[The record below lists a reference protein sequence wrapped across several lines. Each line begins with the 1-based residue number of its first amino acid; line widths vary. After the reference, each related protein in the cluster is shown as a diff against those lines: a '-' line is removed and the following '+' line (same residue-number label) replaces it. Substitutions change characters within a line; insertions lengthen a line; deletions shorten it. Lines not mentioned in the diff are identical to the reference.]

1 MAYHL
6 TIVGAGL
13 AGRLTALYLTDPARR
28 WAKPLQLRLLDQ
40 SAAAGGFQPCA
51 AKAAAAMLC
60 ASAESTVLPPT
71 LWPQARQSIQLWRE
85 LQQQMPGLWLQQ
97 QGCILLAHTS
107 QLEQLQHQVRCIAQN
122 PQASAEPL
130 NSRDLAALEPEL
142 AGRFSQGWWCPDDG
156 QTQTESFFS
165 HSSALLQARGVQ
177 LQAVSEATLDGS
189 NLSLSGQRQQTDLVL
204 DCRGLGASAAWP
216 ELRPVRGEVIRL
228 HCPEVQLRR
237 PVRFYHPRYS
247 LYIAPKPEHQYVVGA
262 TELESASQRGPA
274 VRSVLEL
281 LSALYAVHPGFAEAE
296 VLSIQASARPTLATA
311 EPEIRQQPGLLQLNG
326 LSRHGYLL
334 GPCYAKQLAELAWQQ
349 LHQRPAPQAAPAVQL
364 SATLPQKDS
373 Q

>member
-1 MAYHL
+1 MAFAL
-6 TIVGAGL
+6 TILGAGL

-28 WAKPLQLRLLDQ
+28 WARPLQLRLLDQ

-60 ASAESTVLPPT
+60 ASAESAVLPPT

-97 QGCILLAHTS
+97 QGCILLVHTS

-122 PQASAEPL
+122 PHASAEPL

-142 AGRFSQGWWCPDDG
+142 AGRFSQAWWCPGDG
-156 QTQTESFFS
+156 QTQAESFFS

-177 LQAVSEATLDGS
+177 LQSVSAARLDGS
-189 NLSLSGQRQQTDLVL
+189 HLSLDGQRQQADLVL
-204 DCRGLGASAAWP
+204 DCRGLGASATWS

-228 HCPEVQLRR
+228 YCPEVQLRR
-237 PVRFYHPRYS
+237 PVRFFHPRYS
-247 LYIAPKPEHQYVVGA
+247 LYITPKPEHQYVVGA

-296 VLSIQASARPTLATA
+296 VLNIQASARPTLATA

-334 GPCYAKQLAELAWQQ
+334 GPFYAKQLAELAWQQ
-349 LHQRPAPQAAPAVQL
+349 LHDSPAPQSASLQAGAA
-364 SATLPQKDS
+364 LPQKEC